1 MLKMIIEI
9 RFFHAIESIHV
20 GILNNSN
27 VLENL
32 LYVTNK
38 LIFFFFLRCVS
49 EETI

>member
-1 MLKMIIEI
+1 MIIEND
-9 RFFHAIESIHV
+9 FFHAIESIHV
-20 GILNNSN
+20 GILNNSD

-38 LIFFFFLRCVS
+38 LVFFFFLRCVT